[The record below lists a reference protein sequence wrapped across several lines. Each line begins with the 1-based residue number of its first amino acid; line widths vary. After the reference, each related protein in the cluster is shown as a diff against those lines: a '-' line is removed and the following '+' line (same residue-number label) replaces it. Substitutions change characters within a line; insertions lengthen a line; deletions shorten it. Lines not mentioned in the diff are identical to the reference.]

1 MIIVKHW
8 PIFFIFFK
16 KLFFFKRICFKHTFI
31 HAIIPCNNSILEI
44 SCINGNTLARDKHL
58 QNNRN
63 RSQKFSVASK
73 LFAIIHLF
81 PPCQCVIHPLVIRKR
96 SPLLPVEKVVCDLK
110 QIFNEASNRNGKDS
124 GWSQDQEK
132 YILHCY
138 KKNRNVFY
146 CNLTLLR
153 KSKCNSNVILNF

>member
-8 PIFFIFFK
+8 PIFFIFLK

-73 LFAIIHLF
+73 LFAIVHLF
-81 PPCQCVIHPLVIRKR
+81 PPCQSVIHPLIVSKR
-96 SPLLPVEKVVCDLK
+96 CPLLPVEKVVCDLE
-110 QIFNEASNRNGKDS
+110 QIFNEASNRNGKDY
-124 GWSQDQEK
+124 GWSMDQEK
-132 YILHCY
+132 YIYTALREKKEMYSTVILHC
-138 KKNRNVFY
+138 
-146 CNLTLLR
+146 
-153 KSKCNSNVILNF
+153 